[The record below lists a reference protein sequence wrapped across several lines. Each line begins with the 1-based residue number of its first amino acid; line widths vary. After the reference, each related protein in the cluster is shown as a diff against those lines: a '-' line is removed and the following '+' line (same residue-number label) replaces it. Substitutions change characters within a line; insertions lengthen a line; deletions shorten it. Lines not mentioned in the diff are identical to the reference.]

1 MPGLFDPLQVRGVTL
16 RNRVVMAPMDQ
27 LAAVD
32 GGSAGDW
39 HVVHY
44 GSRAVGG
51 VGLIF
56 TEVTAVEPR
65 GVIYPVNLGLWDDAQ
80 IEPLRRIAAFCA
92 SQGAVIGIQ
101 LGHAGRKAY
110 YDERGH
116 SGHRLVAPSRLRFD
130 AGWRVPMSLAVSEIR
145 DVVEAFAA
153 AARRAV
159 VAGFQ
164 AIEIHAAHGYLLS
177 EFFSPLTNRRD
188 DEYGGSIEKRSRM
201 PCEVVAAVRAAI
213 PDWMPISVRIS
224 GTDFVD
230 GGNTA
235 DDMAIGAA
243 CLREAGADLIH
254 VSAGGVTPSVP
265 KVYPGYLLPAAETI
279 RRVAGGPV
287 IAVGLIENARMADEV
302 VGSGC
307 ADLVALGRELL
318 RNPYWALHA
327 AAELGVDVPWPGTYI
342 QAKPKPTA
350 G

>member
-1 MPGLFDPLQVRGVTL
+1 MPGLFDPLRLRGVTL

-32 GGSAGDW
+32 GGSADDW

-44 GSRAVGG
+44 GSCAVGG

-56 TEVTAVEPR
+56 VEVTAVEPR
-65 GVIYPVNLGLWDDAQ
+65 GAIYPVNLGLWDDAQ

-110 YDERGH
+110 YDDHGYSE
-116 SGHRLVAPSRLRFD
+116 HRLVAPSPLPFD
-130 AGWRVPMSLAVSEIR
+130 TGWRVPESLSIAEIHG
-145 DVVEAFAA
+145 VVDAFAA

-159 VAGFQ
+159 EAGFQ
-164 AIEIHAAHGYLLS
+164 AIEVHSAHGYLLS

-188 DEYGGSIEKRSRM
+188 DQYGGDIKGRSRM
-201 PCEVVAAVRAAI
+201 PCEVVGAVRATV

-224 GTDFVD
+224 GTDFVE

-235 DDMAIGAA
+235 DDMAIGAER
-243 CLREAGADLIH
+243 LREAGADLIH

-265 KVYPGYLLPAAETI
+265 EVYPGYLLPAAETI

-287 IAVGLIENARMADEV
+287 IAVGLIENAQMADEIV
-302 VGSGC
+302 RNGR

-318 RNPYWALHA
+318 RNPYWTLNA
-327 AAELGVDVPWPGTYI
+327 ASELGVDVPWPGTYY
-342 QAKPKPTA
+342 QAKR
-350 G
+350 